1 MAATPTSASPA
12 RPPGDASF
20 RPAPAPVLVWALRV
34 GVLVLGVVVG
44 FCAAWVSRGV
54 WRSATVTVP
63 WGILLAAAGSASGI
77 LLARA
82 IRPSLA
88 LWAAGG
94 WVVGV
99 VLVLS
104 RGDTIIAGDL
114 LGYGFL
120 LGVTTCVCTAAV
132 WGKGAR

>member
-1 MAATPTSASPA
+1 LTW
-12 RPPGDASF
+12 G
-20 RPAPAPVLVWALRV
+20 LRV
-34 GVLVLGVVVG
+34 AVLAAGVVVG

-54 WRSATVTVP
+54 WRPGSAEVP
-63 WGILLAAAGSASGI
+63 WGILLAAAGSVGAI

-82 IRPSLA
+82 VRGSLA
-88 LWAAGG
+88 LWGAGG
-94 WVVGV
+94 WVLGV

-120 LGVTTCVCTAAV
+120 VGVTACVCITAV
-132 WGKGAR
+132 WGKGSR